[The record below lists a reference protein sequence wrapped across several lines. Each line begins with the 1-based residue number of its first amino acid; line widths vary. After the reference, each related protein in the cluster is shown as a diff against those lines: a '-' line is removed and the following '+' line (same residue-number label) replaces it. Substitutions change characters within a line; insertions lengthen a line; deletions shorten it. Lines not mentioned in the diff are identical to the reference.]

1 MYWTLRRITELWWQ
15 NLSGTGRKA
24 HTKTKAFRKA
34 YRSSERPEVES
45 MFNGQQKSHQK
56 AEKLSGRPQLA
67 SMFSGQK
74 NKGHHKDPK
83 AVRHGLS

>member
-1 MYWTLRRITELWWQ
+1 MHWTLRRITELRWQ
-15 NLSGTGRKA
+15 NLSGAGRKA

-56 AEKLSGRPQLA
+56 GR
-67 SMFSGQK
+67 
-74 NKGHHKDPK
+74 K
-83 AVRHGLS
+83 AVRKASIGIKEQEDGMDKPGFELIALCG